1 MINKPKII
9 CFIALLPLI
18 LFSGTFAACTNN
30 QAAAAGIQSTD
41 PINYDA
47 QIYAELNGVTI
58 DEALHRFE
66 LQDAA
71 GELDAALTANEA
83 DTFAGLW
90 LEHQPEFKVVVAFTK
105 DGEATIQ
112 KYLTEELADV
122 VEVRTVDKTTTEL
135 EKIQMDFINT
145 LRSLNILAD
154 SYTYIPETKVIFS
167 IKKSDKELFDSYVNN
182 GDIIV
187 PDKVYIEFVDELA
200 HFDADAA
207 QPDSLQDWQPL
218 EIVSVEGP
226 LDPIN
231 PGGPVVGITI
241 KNISEEN
248 IVSLNATLDLNM
260 EFSFEFEVSDENPL
274 LPGDTIYVERIL
286 INGGFADDILYPLEI
301 SGEFQDGP
309 AFSYAEQVV
318 IKKPASATS

>member
-1 MINKPKII
+1 
-9 CFIALLPLI
+9 
-18 LFSGTFAACTNN
+18 
-30 QAAAAGIQSTD
+30 
-41 PINYDA
+41 
-47 QIYAELNGVTI
+47 
-58 DEALHRFE
+58 
-66 LQDAA
+66 
-71 GELDAALTANEA
+71 
-83 DTFAGLW
+83 
-90 LEHQPEFKVVVAFTK
+90 
-105 DGEATIQ
+105 
-112 KYLTEELADV
+112 
-122 VEVRTVDKTTTEL
+122 
-135 EKIQMDFINT
+135 MDFINT
-145 LRSLNILAD
+145 LRSLNIAAD
-154 SYTYIPETKVIFS
+154 SYTYIPESKVIFL
-167 IKKSDKELFDSYVNN
+167 IKNSDKDLFDSYVNN

-260 EFSFEFEVSDENPL
+260 EFSFEFEVSDTNPL
-274 LPGDTIYVERIL
+274 LPGDTVYAERIL

-309 AFSYAEQVV
+309 AFSYAEQVMIV
-318 IKKPASATS
+318 DN